1 MCERKSIITLEVEK
15 LFMSNFQEIS
25 SVEASVTLR
34 YEESYPLRRV
44 TAASIS
50 PFLRANFHR
59 ILSFGGS
66 CGVTLGVEESWCCRI
81 IDLGPKRALPTRRCI
96 D

>member
-1 MCERKSIITLEVEK
+1 MFGRKKMITWEQEK
-15 LFMSNFQEIS
+15 LFMSNFQERS

-34 YEESYPLRRV
+34 CEESYPLRLV

-59 ILSFGGS
+59 NLSSRGS
-66 CGVTLGVEESWCCRI
+66 CGVTLGGEG
-81 IDLGPKRALPTRRCI
+81 L
-96 D
+96 